1 MNRVELIGRLTRD
14 PEVRYTSEGK
24 VIARFT
30 LAIDRFGSKEKQTD
44 FPSVVAFGRT
54 GEIVDKYVRKGHLL
68 GVEGRLQTG
77 SYEKDGTTVYTTDV
91 IADRVQLLTPKDTTP
106 AEDDIPSGYS
116 KLDDDSD
123 IPF

>member
-14 PEVRYTSEGK
+14 PDVRYTGDGTA
-24 VIARFT
+24 IARFT
-30 LAIDRFGSKEKQTD
+30 LAIDRFGSKEKKTD
-44 FPSVVAFGRT
+44 FPSVVAFGKT

-106 AEDDIPSGYS
+106 AEDDIPSGFS